1 MKPTGVRILDRS
13 CLHNYPQPGSCL
25 SCVTLTSLAHNKSV
39 ASRQI
44 AASPLSVPCK
54 PDNFWRFSP
63 GASATP
69 PVGTLPAGSRRQAD
83 GWGVV
88 PNHPVINSRAGTG
101 ATGSVSITFRVV
113 GEAV

>member
-44 AASPLSVPCK
+44 A
-54 PDNFWRFSP
+54 P